1 MIDAMD
7 QFKMLKFKAAQKPA
21 ATQPNNPVRF
31 AQKATPMNSQPKQ
44 GGDVF
49 VKSAKPAGATSKPTA
64 PTQSA
69 NSLSAGLKNFV
80 KQASNADNPLIS
92 ALKKLAPAS
101 PSAPLEATRKFA
113 ESPVGVSTQSP
124 FLKAFAP
131 QPTSGQI
138 NARNKVNLFAGAA
151 VTAAGLGALSGLVMG
166 PAAIAANPAL
176 LNKMMALLPTQLP

>member
-7 QFKMLKFKAAQKPA
+7 RLKMLKFKAAQKPA

-31 AQKATPMNSQPKQ
+31 AQKATPIHSQPTHN
-44 GGDVF
+44 GDVF
-49 VKSAKPAGATSKPTA
+49 VKSAKPADAASKPTA

-69 NSLSAGLKNFV
+69 NPLSAGLKNFV
-80 KQASNADNPLIS
+80 KQASNANNPLIN

-101 PSAPLEATRKFA
+101 QSAPLEATRKFA
-113 ESPVGVSTQSP
+113 ESPVSASLQSP

-131 QPTSGQI
+131 QPTPSQI

-151 VTAAGLGALSGLVMG
+151 VTATGLAALSGLVMG